1 MIVRPQDCRS
11 KNGTTFT
18 AFLFDLASA
27 PAAVVVDVR
36 AAMHPSGLQQNARRR
51 LAVQMAI
58 LLKRASYRKGASFAV
73 DSAPHKGVTEA
84 LATDKAALARHSPAF
99 QLSGNASHSERCGP
113 GVRLTFSQTKVWPPY
128 GVIAGSSGGPGKG
141 SDLIVR
147 LPVSESEPHQQNVD
161 HRPLEHAA
169 ARRVVVIDDDRDVAD
184 SLAMLLELLGCD
196 VRTAYCGEA
205 GIPLVVEFRP
215 SIIFLD
221 LGMPDMNGY
230 ETARHI
236 RAEPAGQQAQL
247 VALTGWGQAA
257 DKARTREAG
266 FDRHLV
272 KPADIDA
279 LEELIA
285 SADAGPQG

>member
-1 MIVRPQDCRS
+1 MITRAFHRRS
-11 KNGTTFT
+11 SNGT
-18 AFLFDLASA
+18 AFIEILCESSGSWADVKEISVKHAPCREGASSIITSA
-27 PAAVVVDVR
+27 P
-36 AAMHPSGLQQNARRR
+36 NN
-51 LAVQMAI
+51 
-58 LLKRASYRKGASFAV
+58 
-73 DSAPHKGVTEA
+73 GVTEA
-84 LATDKAALARHSPAF
+84 LAMTD
-99 QLSGNASHSERCGP
+99 
-113 GVRLTFSQTKVWPPY
+113 
-128 GVIAGSSGGPGKG
+128 GSRRGPGKG
-141 SDLIVR
+141 SDVVVR
-147 LPVSESEPHQQNVD
+147 LPVSESEPVQQNVD
-161 HRPLEHAA
+161 HRPIEHAA

-196 VRTAYCGEA
+196 VRTAYSGEA

-285 SADAGPQG
+285 SADEGPQG